1 MKGKISKRVAG
12 EVSEVIKKG
21 VRKCVSTFFKKDISS
36 KIVRVK
42 IKVRNMS
49 EIIKIFL
56 RNNHIKY
63 FSKVFIIF

>member
-1 MKGKISKRVAG
+1 MNGKISKSTEG
-12 EVSEVIKKG
+12 EVSRVIKKG
-21 VRKCVSTFFKKDISS
+21 KKKRESTFFKKDISS

-63 FSKVFIIF
+63 FSSVFIIL